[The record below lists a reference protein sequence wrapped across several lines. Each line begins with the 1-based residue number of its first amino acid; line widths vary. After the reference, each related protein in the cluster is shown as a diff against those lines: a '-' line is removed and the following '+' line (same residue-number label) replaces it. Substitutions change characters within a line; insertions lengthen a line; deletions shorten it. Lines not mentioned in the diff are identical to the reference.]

1 MHKAELHRLKL
12 IKPTPIKLFL
22 DNMVAA
28 KNTTYIQQKLVLEKK
43 KNVSLLRFLNQLAK
57 MLRQAHKQFLNYSH

>member
-1 MHKAELHRLKL
+1 
-12 IKPTPIKLFL
+12 
-22 DNMVAA
+22 MVAA

-57 MLRQAHKQFLNYSH
+57 MLRQAHKQFLNYLH